1 MVLPSI
7 VHKTL
12 ETLCMYKLLFKYTCV
27 QKIVTEELLLRRT
40 LHHSEKKPVE
50 TAEQNGL
57 LSLMW

>member
-1 MVLPSI
+1 
-7 VHKTL
+7 
-12 ETLCMYKLLFKYTCV
+12 MYKLLFKYTCV